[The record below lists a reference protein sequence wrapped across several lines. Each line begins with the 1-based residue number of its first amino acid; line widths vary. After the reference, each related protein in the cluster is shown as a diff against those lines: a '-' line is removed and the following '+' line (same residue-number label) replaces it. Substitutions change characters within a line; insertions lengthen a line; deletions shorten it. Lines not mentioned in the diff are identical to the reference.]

1 MWGTF
6 EIAGAIAG
14 PIVVLCLLTLAYF
27 YFYQNKRNVH
37 RHVGLCEDSIEAP
50 DHPILNGVSLRH
62 MIEMTTSGSG
72 SGIHKN
78 KCANISKLTFFFYLG
93 LPLLVQRSIARQI
106 QLVEIIGQ
114 GRFGEVWRGRWRGEN
129 VAVKIFSSREERSW
143 FREAEIYQTVMLR
156 HDNILGFIAADNKG
170 C

>member
-1 MWGTF
+1 M
-6 EIAGAIAG
+6 
-14 PIVVLCLLTLAYF
+14 L
-27 YFYQNKRNVH
+27 
-37 RHVGLCEDSIEAP
+37 
-50 DHPILNGVSLRH
+50 ILSQV
-62 MIEMTTSGSG
+62 
-72 SGIHKN
+72 
-78 KCANISKLTFFFYLG
+78 G

-106 QLVEIIGQ
+106 QLVETIGK

-170 C
+170 VHCIFYIHKSKILTKLRMILKK

>member
-1 MWGTF
+1 M
-6 EIAGAIAG
+6 
-14 PIVVLCLLTLAYF
+14 
-27 YFYQNKRNVH
+27 H
-37 RHVGLCEDSIEAP
+37 HHVGLCEDSIEAP
-50 DHPILNGVSLRH
+50 DHPILNGVSLKH

-72 SGIHKN
+72 SGISFKTTCMITSSF
-78 KCANISKLTFFFYLG
+78 KMLLLG

-170 C
+170 TYPFLM

>member
-1 MWGTF
+1 M
-6 EIAGAIAG
+6 
-14 PIVVLCLLTLAYF
+14 
-27 YFYQNKRNVH
+27 
-37 RHVGLCEDSIEAP
+37 
-50 DHPILNGVSLRH
+50 ILKV
-62 MIEMTTSGSG
+62 
-72 SGIHKN
+72 
-78 KCANISKLTFFFYLG
+78 G

-106 QLVEIIGQ
+106 QLIETIGK

-170 C
+170 KNKVGQYFFDTLMELFLFRRR

>member
-27 YFYQNKRNVH
+27 YFNQNKRNVH
-37 RHVGLCEDSIEAP
+37 HHVGLCEDSIEAP

-72 SGIHKN
+72 SGRKN
-78 KCANISKLTFFFYLG
+78 IFKSFKIKLRVFCKC
-93 LPLLVQRSIARQI
+93 
-106 QLVEIIGQ
+106 
-114 GRFGEVWRGRWRGEN
+114 
-129 VAVKIFSSREERSW
+129 
-143 FREAEIYQTVMLR
+143 
-156 HDNILGFIAADNKG
+156 
-170 C
+170 

>member
-14 PIVVLCLLTLAYF
+14 PIVILCLLTLAYF

-72 SGIHKN
+72 SGRRRFIIKLFVFIIL
-78 KCANISKLTFFFYLG
+78 NIFRIT
-93 LPLLVQRSIARQI
+93 IAS
-106 QLVEIIGQ
+106 
-114 GRFGEVWRGRWRGEN
+114 
-129 VAVKIFSSREERSW
+129 A
-143 FREAEIYQTVMLR
+143 T
-156 HDNILGFIAADNKG
+156 
-170 C
+170 

>member
-1 MWGTF
+1 MFLYIVPPDGMWGTF

-14 PIVVLCLLTLAYF
+14 PIVILCLLTLAYF

-72 SGIHKN
+72 SGTK
-78 KCANISKLTFFFYLG
+78 ISK
-93 LPLLVQRSIARQI
+93 
-106 QLVEIIGQ
+106 
-114 GRFGEVWRGRWRGEN
+114 
-129 VAVKIFSSREERSW
+129 IFANTE
-143 FREAEIYQTVMLR
+143 
-156 HDNILGFIAADNKG
+156 
-170 C
+170 